1 MPEAENILVRGVNW
15 LGDAVMTTPALMRLR
30 ETRPNARITMLTPEK
45 LAGLYLGQSCI
56 DDVIAISP
64 GDTVWK
70 VGRMLRG
77 RSFTTGIA
85 FPNSVRSAL
94 ELWLA
99 MIPKRIGI
107 GRPLLLTQSLPRR
120 VGAVKMRK
128 RSASEV
134 ERRIRDNSSP
144 DVFPAESHHVHDYL
158 HIMSALG
165 ASIEPTP
172 PRVEVGANAIEQ
184 VREKFGLTRMAGRPW
199 FGLVPG
205 AEYGPA
211 KRWPAERFVEM
222 AVALEKKTN
231 CRWVAFGAAADHE
244 LVEKIGKDAG
254 GDILNLAGRT
264 TLQELAAA
272 LKICELVVTN
282 DTGPMH
288 LASAVGAPVV
298 AIFGSTSPELTGPVF
313 SNHARIIRQPP
324 PCAPCFLPQCP
335 IDLRC
340 LRNIQSEQLVESAE
354 KIIWNSGTQEKNSR
368 Q

>member
-1 MPEAENILVRGVNW
+1 MPDVEDILVRGVNW

-30 ETRPNARITMLTPEK
+30 QARPNAHITILTPEK
-45 LAGLYLGQSCI
+45 LAALYSGQSCI

-64 GDTVWK
+64 ADTVWA

-85 FPNSVRSAL
+85 FPNSTRSAL

-99 MIPKRIGI
+99 RIPKRIGI

-128 RSASEV
+128 RSAGEI
-134 ERRIRDNSSP
+134 ERRIRDNCAP
-144 DVFPAESHHVHDYL
+144 DIFPAEAHDVHDYL
-158 HIMSALG
+158 HIVGALG
-165 ASIEPTP
+165 ASIEPLP

-184 VREKFGLTRMAGRPW
+184 VREKFGLTHVAGRPW
-199 FGLVPG
+199 LGLVPG

-211 KRWPAERFVEM
+211 KRWPAERFVET
-222 AVALEKKTN
+222 AVALHTKTN

-254 GDILNLAGRT
+254 GNILNLAGQT
-264 TLQELAAA
+264 TLHELAAA

-288 LASAVGAPVV
+288 LASAVGTPVV

-313 SNHARIIRQPP
+313 SPRARIIRQPP

-340 LRNIQSEQLVESAE
+340 LRSIQCEQVVESAE
-354 KIIWNSGTQEKNSR
+354 KIIWNSGTQEKTK
-368 Q
+368 